1 MSTLVRTF
9 GAAVR
14 ELREARAWSQ
24 EQLAEHAGLNR
35 SYVGE
40 IERGS
45 AIASIVTVDKLA
57 CALGVPIS
65 GLLRSSFNGS
75 TAFTT
80 PASSAA
86 PVPTLPNVLKP
97 SN

>member
-1 MSTLVRTF
+1 MSTLVRNF

-57 CALGVPIS
+57 RALGVPIS
-65 GLLRSSFNGS
+65 GLLRSSFC
-75 TAFTT
+75 ATT
-80 PASSAA
+80 VSPPSPAS
-86 PVPTLPNVLKP
+86 TP
-97 SN
+97 SV

>member
-1 MSTLVRTF
+1 MSSLVRNF

-40 IERGS
+40 IERGG

-57 CALGVPIS
+57 GALGVPIAS
-65 GLLRSSFNGS
+65 LLC
-75 TAFTT
+75 
-80 PASSAA
+80 ASLEGSAA
-86 PVPTLPNVLKP
+86 SPPQSLPRL
-97 SN
+97 

>member
-1 MSTLVRTF
+1 MSALVRAF

-14 ELREARAWSQ
+14 GLRETRGWSQ
-24 EQLAEHAGLNR
+24 EQLAEYAGLNR

-57 CALGVPIS
+57 RAFDVPIDH
-65 GLLRSSFNGS
+65 LLSASSESANIARLTRSAL
-75 TAFTT
+75 TD
-80 PASSAA
+80 PASAS
-86 PVPTLPNVLKP
+86 
-97 SN
+97 